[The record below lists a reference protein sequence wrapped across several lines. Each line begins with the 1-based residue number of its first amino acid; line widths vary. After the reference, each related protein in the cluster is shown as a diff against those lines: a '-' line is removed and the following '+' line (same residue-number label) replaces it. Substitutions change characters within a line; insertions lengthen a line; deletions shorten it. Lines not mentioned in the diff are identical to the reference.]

1 MTRALEAA
9 RKQVV
14 AFGQY
19 TAKIGLGVA
28 GAGAAM
34 LTPITKVFTDAV
46 NEGADVSKL
55 SKRWRMTAE
64 SVSTLKGAFSQAGV
78 GAEEFASSMDSFGD
92 KIAAAATAND
102 ELIQGL
108 QGLRGVDLLG
118 KTKEEQLDAFA
129 DAFKRIVHAEDQVRV
144 ASEFGFLPLL
154 ENLKKGSAGMRELR
168 EAAIANGDAMSGEQA
183 QQAAEINREFNRTL
197 LALKSTLLEVG
208 KALIPTGASFSSVGA
223 DIRDGLSSVREW
235 IRDNKQIVVA
245 VTAAAGALFA
255 GGAAVAAFGA
265 AATAI
270 APIISG
276 LAIAVKALVFTY
288 GLLFNP
294 ITWIVIASTA
304 AATGLAYLWSQT
316 EHGTRV
322 LGELKAAAGD
332 VVKWFQSGFAA
343 IGDAFKAGEW
353 SLAFKIGIAMA
364 REAWSMFVY
373 GLTATWVDFNA
384 TFVDGWKE
392 VTTWLAKTLTNVGA
406 FVMRNTLGAMKK
418 LIDGYNSIAGALDDS
433 LKVNIDGLLSDD
445 QINAARDDILKEID
459 KDHARGQAERDK
471 FREDQVANAQR
482 DWDEAWKALDDL
494 KKEAAEAGAK
504 QYGGLFNRIAKI
516 PRGTKQ
522 SAAGPPS
529 MQALAEQARG
539 TFSSAAVQQSLG
551 YGDQLGQR
559 QLDAANN
566 TARNTAAAV
575 TVMEQIRDKPGA
587 VYK

>member
-1 MTRALEAA
+1 LTRALEAA

-384 TFVDGWKE
+384 TFVDGWDDA
-392 VTTWLAKTLTNVGA
+392 VTSIEKLFIDLGA
-406 FVMRNTLGAMKK
+406 FILRNVESAIHGLVDAF
-418 LIDGYNSIAGALDDS
+418 NAIAPES
-433 LKVNIDGLLSDD
+433 LKIRLKPMLTDKE
-445 QINAARDDILKEID
+445 INAARDALKD
-459 KDHARGQAERDK
+459 KVDQGRISRQAERDK

>member
-384 TFVDGWKE
+384 TFVDGWDDA
-392 VTTWLAKTLTNVGA
+392 VTSIEKLFIDLGA
-406 FVMRNTLGAMKK
+406 FILRNVESAIHGLVDAF
-418 LIDGYNSIAGALDDS
+418 NAIAPES
-433 LKVNIDGLLSDD
+433 LKIRLKPMLTDKE
-445 QINAARDDILKEID
+445 INAARDALKD
-459 KDHARGQAERDK
+459 KVDQGRISRQAERDK

-482 DWDEAWKALDDL
+482 DWDEAWKALDDR